1 MRRIIKSITLLAI
14 MAIALPS
21 FGQGLKAFKLKNGPF
36 RIGMGRQHEIGCVRY
51 CGLPN
56 RFSERS
62 GRVHRIGTLSGTR
75 DV

>member
-14 MAIALPS
+14 MAIAES
-21 FGQGLKAFKLKNGPF
+21 FQAEERPF
-36 RIGMGRQHEIGCVRY
+36 RICMGRQHEIGCVRY

>member
-21 FGQGLKAFKLKNGPF
+21 FGSRIESFQAEEWPF
-36 RIGMGRQHEIGCVRY
+36 RICMGRQHEIGCVRY

>member
-21 FGQGLKAFKLKNGPF
+21 FGQGLKAFKLKNGLSVY
-36 RIGMGRQHEIGCVRY
+36 MGRQHEIGCVRY
-51 CGLPN
+51 CGLAN
-56 RFSERS
+56 RLSERS
-62 GRVHRIGTLSGTR
+62 GRVHRIGTLPGTR